1 MATLLSAIV
10 APSPVVL
17 TGATQTLTNKTLSSP
32 VITGTITANGGV
44 GTSGQ
49 ILSSTGT
56 GVQWITT
63 SAGSS
68 GTVTSI
74 VAGTG
79 LSGGTITTTGTIALA
94 SGYGDTLNPYASKTA
109 NYVLAA
115 PNGTAGVPTFRAL
128 VSADIPTLN
137 QNTTGSAATLT
148 TPRAINGVNF
158 DGSAAITIT
167 AANPNALTIGTGL
180 SGTSYTGSSA
190 VTIAIDSTVT
200 TLTGSQTLTNKTLT
214 SPVISTITNTGTI
227 TIPTTTGTLALQGD
241 THYIGTTSVAL
252 NRASANLALTGI
264 SSVTLPGSVSG
275 TVQIIPT
282 SAVGTGT
289 VLTIPATTGTII
301 TTGDTGTVTNT
312 MLAGSIAT
320 SKITGLATS
329 ATTDTT
335 NASNITSGTLP
346 NARLSSIPNSALA
359 NSSITVGTTAISLGS
374 SSTTIAGLTSIDATV
389 GSTSFFATPTSPT
402 LFAAGTAVS
411 IGASTGTT
419 TINNAEVVITGN
431 LTVNGTTTTVNS
443 TTVTV
448 DDKNIELGSI
458 ASPTDTTANGGGI
471 TLKGTTD
478 KTFNWVSA
486 TTAWTSSENLALAS
500 GKNLLMNGS
509 TSGTITVA
517 ATAVA
522 GTNTLTLPAA
532 TDTLV
537 GKATTDTLTN
547 KTINGSNNTITNV
560 SLTSGVTGTLPVA
573 NGGTGVTA
581 SSGANSVVLRDASQN
596 ITANSISEGFSNVA
610 AAGTT
615 TTLTVASVPNYV
627 VTGSG
632 GQTYQLPDATT
643 LPNGANYTFNNN
655 QSSGTIVIKNNSSTT
670 VATVQS
676 GGFVDIILLSNS
688 IAAGSWDVHNFAPS
702 NVSWSTNTLS
712 YAGAISGA
720 TWNGTAVA
728 PNRGGTGVANDVAN
742 TITFTGAYSLGL
754 TLGANTSLT
763 LPASG
768 TLATLAGSETFTNKT
783 LTSPTINSATVNNAT
798 LTGTLT
804 ANSSTGTSGQ
814 ILSSTGTGVQWIT
827 QATSNS
833 VFIANAQSDLG
844 YVYDS
849 VVITE
854 DLGTPLGTT
863 TVSYDLAVLRVDGVV
878 SLENLDSSVKS
889 DYLAQAIIFG
899 F

>member
-167 AANPNALTIGTGL
+167 ANTTNALTIGTGLSGTSFNGSSAVTVALATAYGDTTNPYASKTANYFLAAPNGSAGAPVFRAIVAADIPTLNQNTTGSAATLTTARTINGTSFNGSANITITAANPNALTIGTGL
-180 SGTSYTGSSA
+180 SGTTYDGSAA
-190 VTIAIDSTVT
+190 VTIAIDSTVA
-200 TLTGSQTLTNKTLT
+200 TLTGAQTLTNKTIAAGSNTISGLT
-214 SPVISTITNTGTI
+214 NSNLSGTAGITN
-227 TIPTTTGTLALQGD
+227 
-241 THYIGTTSVAL
+241 
-252 NRASANLALTGI
+252 AN
-264 SSVTLPGSVSG
+264 
-275 TVQIIPT
+275 
-282 SAVGTGT
+282 
-289 VLTIPATTGTII
+289 
-301 TTGDTGTVTNT
+301 
-312 MLAGSIAT
+312 
-320 SKITGLATS
+320 
-329 ATTDTT
+329 
-335 NASNITSGTLP
+335 
-346 NARLSSIPNSALA
+346 LA

-573 NGGTGVTA
+573 NGGTGVTV
-581 SSGANSVVLRDASQN
+581 SSGANSVVLRDANQN
-596 ITANSISEGFSNVA
+596 ITANSILEGYVSVA

-615 TTLTVASVPNYV
+615 TTLTVSSSPNYL

-632 GQTYQLPDATT
+632 GQTFKLPDATT
-643 LPNGANYTFNNN
+643 LTLGTNYFFNNN
-655 QSSGTIVIKNNSSTT
+655 QSSGAITVQNNSATT
-670 VATVQS
+670 VATIQS
-676 GGFVDIILLSNS
+676 GGYVEIVLVTNGTAS
-688 IAAGSWDVHNFAPS
+688 GGWDTHNYAPS

-712 YAGAISGA
+712 YAGSITNA
-720 TWNGTAVA
+720 TWNGNTVA

-804 ANSSTGTSGQ
+804 ANSSAGTSGQ

-827 QATSNS
+827 QSTSNS

-878 SLENLDSSVKS
+878 SLSNLDSSVKS